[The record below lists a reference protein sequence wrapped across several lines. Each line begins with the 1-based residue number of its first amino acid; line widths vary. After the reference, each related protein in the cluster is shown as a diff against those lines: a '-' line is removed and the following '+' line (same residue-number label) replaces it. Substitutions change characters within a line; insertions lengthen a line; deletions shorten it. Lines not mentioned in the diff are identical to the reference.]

1 MSLQE
6 KMTGKKAFWFLVLC
20 CIIYFVTYMMRYDY
34 AAVNVQIIKDFQIEK
49 TVASIAV
56 TGAFITYGA
65 GQLISG
71 FFGDRIQPKYLIIF
85 GLIGTA
91 SINLCMSILP
101 NIQTMTVFWCFNG
114 FFQAMLWPPLVRIMA
129 ENFDKKLYTNACVFV
144 TSVAVAAKIV
154 EYLIASVI
162 VSVAGWRYVF
172 VVSAALGAIVVV
184 AWIFGTKD
192 IKSELSKNK
201 PDNSQK
207 AENSGN
213 LKSIFFVS
221 GLAFILIAIILQ
233 GMLRDG
239 VEAWMPTF
247 IDDVFNLGS
256 SLSILTTAVLPLFG
270 VLSISIATAVFNKIG
285 DELKVSAI
293 FFALAFICG
302 CIMIPFFGNKS
313 TIGIVIQIVMI
324 TLMNGSMHG
333 VNHML
338 ISLLPAHF
346 VKTGKVST
354 IAGILNAC
362 TYVGSAVSTY
372 GFAAVAENFGW
383 DKLLIIWTLIA
394 VIGGTICFA
403 CIKKWK
409 AYRED

>member
-1 MSLQE
+1 MQE
-6 KMTGKKAFWFLVLC
+6 KMTGKKALWFLALC
-20 CIIYFVTYMMRYDY
+20 CLIYFVTYMMRYDY
-34 AAVNVQIIKDFQIEK
+34 AAVNVEIIKEFQIEK

-56 TGAFITYGA
+56 TGSFITYGI

-71 FFGDRIQPKYLIIF
+71 FFGDRIQPKNLIMF

-91 SINLCMSILP
+91 AINLLMSFLP

-129 ENFDKKLYTNACVFV
+129 ESFDKKLYTNACVFV

-154 EYLIASVI
+154 EYLIASLVVTI
-162 VSVAGWRYVF
+162 AGWRYVF
-172 VVSAALGAIVVV
+172 VVSAALGAIVVII
-184 AWIFGTKD
+184 WILGTKN
-192 IKSELSKNK
+192 IKSDLSPKK
-201 PDNSQK
+201 IDAEQK
-207 AENSGN
+207 AETSGN
-213 LKSIFFVS
+213 LNSVFIVS
-221 GLAFILIAIILQ
+221 GLIFILVAIILQ

-239 VEAWMPTF
+239 IEAWMPTF

-270 VLSISIATAVFNKIG
+270 VLSISIATAVYNKIG
-285 DELKVSAI
+285 DELKVSTI
-293 FFALAFICG
+293 FFALAFVCG

-313 TIGIVIQIVMI
+313 IFGIIIQIVMI

-362 TYVGSAVSTY
+362 TYVGSAVSTF
-372 GFAAVAENFGW
+372 GFAAIAEKFGW

-394 VIGGTICFA
+394 VIGGLICFL

-409 AYRED
+409 KYREE